1 MTSTIDFTV
10 DGTYYLSY
18 FIGTDQADHGSQVG
32 LINSA
37 NTMELMAGNGY
48 SGSGKGITAY
58 YNAIGGGIQEN
69 ADGTGIQGGWTGAM
83 RQYQVVATL
92 ARLGGNLDV
101 TLDYYLGAYDG
112 GAETTRLVSLG
123 AVSDTFNTLT
133 FKADGWEN
141 MDEIRIGTTLAD
153 VTPVPEPT
161 SLGLLGLSGAFAL
174 IMRRRFAK

>member
-1 MTSTIDFTV
+1 M
-10 DGTYYLSY
+10 
-18 FIGTDQADHGSQVG
+18 G

-48 SGSGKGITAY
+48 SGGGKGITAY
-58 YNAIGGGIQEN
+58 YNAIGGGIQDN
-69 ADGTGIQGGWTGAM
+69 ANGSNIEGGWGGQM

-112 GAETTRLVSLG
+112 GAESTRLVSLG

-133 FKADGWEN
+133 LKADGWMN
-141 MDEIRIGTTLAD
+141 TDEIRIGTTLAD
-153 VTPVPEPT
+153 VTVVPEPT
-161 SLGLLGLSGAFAL
+161 ALSLLGLSGAFGL
-174 IMRRRFAK
+174 FLRRRCAK